1 MLIPS
6 RHPSSFVNA
15 AQKFSRFYTFV
26 CHDNQFVMQT
36 TLRQLAGYLFG
47 VVFPEMTG
55 MLLPRTRRVSFH

>member
-1 MLIPS
+1 MPIPS
-6 RHPSSFVNA
+6 RPPSSFVNTV
-15 AQKFSRFYTFV
+15 QKFCRFCTFV

-47 VVFPEMTG
+47 VVFPVMTG